1 MLDWVAVTRL
11 FTTEKGM
18 CMSKENFDIIILNGR
33 PAAGKSEII
42 DYLKHISVAE
52 RLKRFHIGEFEELD
66 DFPILWDRYQDDN
79 IFESLGQGRFFTDT
93 TYEYR
98 GKRYSGFTFKEPFFW
113 NFLIEKLNQQY
124 QLKLR
129 DDKKLHDKKT
139 IIIEFSRGAEHG
151 GFCQAYDHLAD
162 DILQRAVTIY
172 IKVSFEESLRKNR
185 RRFNPDKPESILE
198 HALEDKKLEML
209 YKDSDWEELSS
220 KDPEFLHIKG
230 QKIPY
235 AVFENE
241 PEKTDK
247 PDILGAHLEEV
258 CQRLWR
264 IRTKA

>member
-1 MLDWVAVTRL
+1 M
-11 FTTEKGM
+11 G
-18 CMSKENFDIIILNGR
+18 KENFDIIILNGR

-42 DYLKHISVAE
+42 DYLKHISITE

-93 TYEYR
+93 TYEYQ
-98 GKRYSGFTFKEPFFW
+98 GKRYSGFTFKEAFFW

-124 QLKLR
+124 RVKLR
-129 DDKKLHDKKT
+129 DNKKLHEKKT

-151 GFCQAYDHLAD
+151 GFREAYNHLSD
-162 DILQRAVTIY
+162 DILQRAVAIY
-172 IKVSFEESLRKNR
+172 IQVSFEESLRKNR
-185 RRFNPDKPESILE
+185 RRFNPNKPDSILE

-209 YKDSDWEELSS
+209 YKASDWEVLTSR
-220 KDPEFLHIKG
+220 DPEFLLVRGH
-230 QKIPY
+230 KIPY
-235 AVFENE
+235 TIFENE

-258 CQRLWR
+258 CRKLWR
-264 IRTKA
+264 IKTQAKLS